1 MSQIEK
7 LLEAARRNTEGVL
20 FADALRLARHYFGE
34 PRIKGSHHIFVSDT
48 GLAANLQPRKDGK
61 AKGYQVEQL
70 LASIDQH
77 LQGEG

>member
-7 LLEAARRNTEGVL
+7 LLEGARQNPEGVL
-20 FADALRLARHYFGE
+20 FADAIRLAKHYFGE

-61 AKGYQVEQL
+61 AKGYQIDQL
-70 LASIDQH
+70 LASIDEY
-77 LQGEG
+77 LKGER